1 MSDPAPTAFHRS
13 GTVSRSLPAV
23 TATTLSR
30 PQRTGQR
37 LSGVADLRTHIR
49 TQRQDC
55 RVDRFVAAHPVIRL
69 TGPNWRWYRPLG
81 WRVRLEPCGSV
92 GTALAMSVRQGGRYS
107 GYGRQTHPSHRRLAA
122 ERLLGC
128 DTPVTRFR
136 GEARRNM
143 LVGLSA
149 GRGVA
154 RCAGNLPSG
163 PTGRSPIS
171 AASSGKSRDKRAC
184 PIRSSNSSQ
193 LSRPLPNDSW
203 STLIARSRSATE
215 ASMRTYR
222 MVATV
227 TSPQGYPP
235 CPKRAVWTITP
246 PATCAGQGPTG
257 PVSAR

>member
-1 MSDPAPTAFHRS
+1 
-13 GTVSRSLPAV
+13 
-23 TATTLSR
+23 
-30 PQRTGQR
+30 
-37 LSGVADLRTHIR
+37 
-49 TQRQDC
+49 
-55 RVDRFVAAHPVIRL
+55 
-69 TGPNWRWYRPLG
+69 
-81 WRVRLEPCGSV
+81 
-92 GTALAMSVRQGGRYS
+92 MSVRHGGRNS
-107 GYGRQTHPSHRRLAA
+107 GYGRQAHPSHRRLAA
-122 ERLLGC
+122 GERLPRC

-143 LVGLSA
+143 LAGLPA

-154 RCAGNLPSG
+154 RCAGNLPNG

-193 LSRPLPNDSW
+193 LSRPSANESW
-203 STLIARSRSATE
+203 RTLIARSRSATD

-235 CPKRAVWTITP
+235 PPNRPSRPSHRRP
-246 PATCAGQGPTG
+246 PAPVKTQPDRYRRGDDCIQPHEYTEYPAPATPAHAADRALELDPKCDEATVRSGDPDPPRWSAAQARMFCAQVWLSCT
-257 PVSAR
+257 VSTRPRSIRGIPPMVAGRL